1 VTEPALWLNG
11 VDGVTGLP
19 LAGTGRPARLP
30 TLRED
35 GGERSL
41 ARWFGR
47 RLAAL
52 GARHWGLPFDLD
64 PLDLAQAGWA
74 VVLHEAEPEPVR
86 RALAPLIEHRLA
98 ALGPDRVRVLD
109 YRDGESWRE
118 WLARHRVEPGS
129 VLPHRVPYY
138 LLLAGNPDR
147 IPFDFQNLLAVEYAV
162 GRLAFDRPEDYAR
175 YVASLIGYETAAAVP
190 NCRQAVFF
198 APRHPDD
205 PATAITADHL
215 AAPLATGRTGVA
227 ATPVTLEVIA
237 TERPGPLGVAGRQG
251 FASRALLG
259 AAATR
264 ANLADVLSPPP
275 DEQPPALLFTASHGV
290 GFPAGH
296 AEQRAAQGALV
307 CQDWAGWGAI
317 RRADYF
323 TADDLPD
330 DARLHG
336 LIAFHFAC
344 YSAGTP
350 ERDAFLH
357 QPGSPPPVIAPQPFV
372 ARLPQR
378 LLGHPR
384 GGALAVVGHVERA
397 WGYSAVGA
405 SGEPQRLPFENSLGA
420 LLQGWPVGHAVR
432 DFRQRFAALS
442 AALSERL
449 ERRGFGADLPE
460 AELCQLWVERN
471 DARNYAVLGDPAAR
485 LRVADLAPAAPE
497 GT

>member
-1 VTEPALWLNG
+1 MTEPALWLNG
-11 VDGVTGLP
+11 VDGISGLP
-19 LAGTGRPARLP
+19 LAGAGRPARLP
-30 TLRED
+30 TLRE
-35 GGERSL
+35 GGDERSL
-41 ARWFGR
+41 ARWFRR

-52 GARHWGLPFDLD
+52 GARHWGLPLAID
-64 PLDLAQAGWA
+64 PLDPAQAGWA
-74 VVLHEAEPEPVR
+74 LVLHEAEPEPVR
-86 RALAPLIEHRLA
+86 RALAPLLEHRCA
-98 ALGPDRVRVLD
+98 ALGADRVRLLD
-109 YRDGESWRE
+109 YRDGEGWRE

-175 YVASLIGYETAAAVP
+175 YAASLVEYETAAAVP
-190 NCRQAVFF
+190 NRRQAVFF
-198 APRHPDD
+198 APRHLDD

-227 ATPVTLEVIA
+227 AAAEVLA
-237 TERPGPLGVAGRQG
+237 AGRPGPSGLAERQG

-275 DEQPPALLFTASHGV
+275 GEPPPALLFTATHGV

-296 AEQRAAQGALV
+296 AEQRAAQGALL
-307 CQDWAGWGAI
+307 CQDWAGWGTI

-323 TADDLPD
+323 AADDLPD
-330 DARLHG
+330 DARPHG

-350 ERDAFLH
+350 AHDAFLH
-357 QPGSPPPVIAPQPFV
+357 EPGSPPPVIAPQPFV
-372 ARLPQR
+372 ARLAQR
-378 LLGHPR
+378 LLAHPR

-397 WGYSAVGA
+397 WGHSVVGA
-405 SGEPQRLPFENSLGA
+405 AGEPQRLPFENSLGS

-442 AALSERL
+442 AALSDQL
-449 ERRGFGADLPE
+449 ERRGFGAGLPA

-497 GT
+497 GA